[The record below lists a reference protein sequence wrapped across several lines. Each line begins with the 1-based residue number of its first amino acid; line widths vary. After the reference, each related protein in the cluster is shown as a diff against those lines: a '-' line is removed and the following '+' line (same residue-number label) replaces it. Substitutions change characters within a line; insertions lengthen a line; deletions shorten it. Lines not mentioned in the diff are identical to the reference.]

1 MSTEEEFG
9 ICDSCG
15 EEVPIDILLDNEIS
29 DLSLSS
35 SVYRYCNPCYD
46 MEKHNED
53 SEVQGYPIDLRSTEG
68 MNE

>member
-9 ICDSCG
+9 ICDLCG